1 MAAGGPSRETA
12 AGQFLALTRASGR
25 QGLDPGRGQI
35 PEAEGWP
42 PKRGWRRA
50 VAARSL
56 WAVTV
61 HPPGRQ
67 PERRACVGAAGEL
80 RLAN

>member
-12 AGQFLALTRASGR
+12 VGAFLALTRASGR
-25 QGLDPGRGQI
+25 QALDPGRGQI

-42 PKRGWRRA
+42 PRRGWRRP

-56 WAVTV
+56 LAVTV

-67 PERRACVGAAGEL
+67 PERRACVRASGEL

>member
-12 AGQFLALTRASGR
+12 VGPFLELTRASGR

-42 PKRGWRRA
+42 PRRGWCRP
-50 VAARSL
+50 VAARFPL
-56 WAVTV
+56 AVTV

-67 PERRACVGAAGEL
+67 PERRACVQAAGEL